1 MAGKFVIQE
10 TNYNAYL
17 DPEVCPSRFKH
28 WVRFLNEQCIAS
40 TALTASAELQI
51 QPLYDFYSTALNSTL
66 LEEYRM
72 IGDIRL
78 GDVNGRR
85 SILITSDDV
94 NRVLGFPRGNFAEVP
109 EEPELVQFFQTIQYQ
124 GDINL
129 PKMSKGHLKPE
140 WEIFFDTL
148 AKVFSPTDRRN
159 FHNIS
164 NILQVFGLCIAYNR
178 PIDFGKIIL
187 KEILRKMGPLM
198 SRSVENNDK
207 VECFYPRFL
216 MLLLNDKMTEAD
228 KNFYFNSERALVKKA
243 STKLVNKLAKSK
255 KHLSVPLVVTPF
267 MSEMFNA
274 PLAPLQFNV
283 AQPEPLQQQQPQQQ
297 QQQPLQQL
305 FQPQQQHSPQPSP
318 QQSPTQS
325 PIHHQQEF
333 HSVEDEPLQYNFF
346 ENHPS
351 SSEPIIPLTQTQYSP
366 QTQSTSQPL
375 PSESTVNPGLQEFR
389 DNLQVAQVLTDFSS
403 NFNVDISDYG
413 CNFDL
418 FCQPASNEPDNTQV
432 HIPADVSL
440 QQTLSSPNTTN
451 ITTTKPVRKVARKRS
466 GSAFVSEPAAL
477 SSLKKQRVE
486 TSKTTA
492 ASSSPSQK
500 GLDTDMAIQSLESF
514 SQQSEPIEVDRP
526 ATVSCTESSTALA
539 LTLVQNQ
546 PNTQVT
552 TLSESTVFQNK
563 VTMYENFA
571 DHPFFHDQE
580 LLGNVQVDLPS
591 LASGGQFVPP
601 LPFNPYQGTLVV
613 YTGTAG
619 SVNETSDVRQTPS
632 DTHAR
637 EASETALS
645 VREVSAHTNTLFLRN
660 KLLSYKLNLPE

>member
-109 EEPELVQFFQTIQYQ
+109 DEPELVQFFQTIQYQ

-283 AQPEPLQQQQPQQQ
+283 AQPEPLQQQQPHQQ

-305 FQPQQQHSPQPSP
+305 LQPQQQHSPQQSP

-333 HSVEDEPLQYNFF
+333 PSVEDEPLQYNFF

-375 PSESTVNPGLQEFR
+375 PSESAINPELQEFT
-389 DNLQVAQVLTDFSS
+389 DNL
-403 NFNVDISDYG
+403 
-413 CNFDL
+413 
-418 FCQPASNEPDNTQV
+418 
-432 HIPADVSL
+432 
-440 QQTLSSPNTTN
+440 
-451 ITTTKPVRKVARKRS
+451 
-466 GSAFVSEPAAL
+466 
-477 SSLKKQRVE
+477 
-486 TSKTTA
+486 
-492 ASSSPSQK
+492 
-500 GLDTDMAIQSLESF
+500 
-514 SQQSEPIEVDRP
+514 
-526 ATVSCTESSTALA
+526 
-539 LTLVQNQ
+539 
-546 PNTQVT
+546 
-552 TLSESTVFQNK
+552 
-563 VTMYENFA
+563 
-571 DHPFFHDQE
+571 
-580 LLGNVQVDLPS
+580 
-591 LASGGQFVPP
+591 
-601 LPFNPYQGTLVV
+601 
-613 YTGTAG
+613 
-619 SVNETSDVRQTPS
+619 
-632 DTHAR
+632 
-637 EASETALS
+637 
-645 VREVSAHTNTLFLRN
+645 
-660 KLLSYKLNLPE
+660 